1 MIILIPEWLVLPW
14 QMSPLH
20 QQRSLSLRR
29 LQASSHLPV
38 LLPGQQGPS
47 EKDHLFHLHRRCM
60 VEAALSPTAGFSSP
74 NILPLRITQRK
85 RGCFC
90 AKSAPPSPL
99 RWCLGRQALQIT
111 VLSSCL
117 TVFVQESLGTSRK
130 SRESGED
137 GPRVGLDRVSHHLG
151 VLGSA
156 LLICAVT

>member
-1 MIILIPEWLVLPW
+1 MVLCW

-29 LQASSHLPV
+29 LQAISHLPV
-38 LLPGQQGPS
+38 LPPGQRGPS
-47 EKDHLFHLHRRCM
+47 GKGHLFHLHRRL
-60 VEAALSPTAGFSSP
+60 VEVVALSCTAGFSSP
-74 NILPLRITQRK
+74 HVLPLRITQRK

-99 RWCLGRQALQIT
+99 RWCLGTQALQIT
-111 VLSSCL
+111 VFSPYL

-137 GPRVGLDRVSHHLG
+137 GPRVGLDRASHHLG

-156 LLICAVT
+156 QLICAVT